1 MRVNLLF
8 LPGLTDSREI
18 TIETGRLS
26 RGKVDLIHGVVGTA
40 KIDSRFVAVSV
51 YALQEE
57 LFFQVGRQ
65 RWSIR
70 KFGLQ
75 FAHRRLPYSLGLL
88 NEFVAK
94 NYEGDVVFSRRY
106 VDRYWLHGK
115 NWLDFTYDDLD
126 RELDDIFFW
135 IARTCGDKEWQK
147 QFAVDWTKGLP
158 MPGQSQAIA

>member
-65 RWSIR
+65 
-70 KFGLQ
+70 
-75 FAHRRLPYSLGLL
+75 
-88 NEFVAK
+88 
-94 NYEGDVVFSRRY
+94 
-106 VDRYWLHGK
+106 
-115 NWLDFTYDDLD
+115 
-126 RELDDIFFW
+126 
-135 IARTCGDKEWQK
+135 
-147 QFAVDWTKGLP
+147 
-158 MPGQSQAIA
+158 